1 MAASWVLFE
10 TTESVI
16 EVLWDI
22 ALAFFVIRIAFFYFL
37 LNLLTGAATL
47 GALAYYLELHTSPT
61 PTHHP
66 LSQPLLT
73 ASRPILL
80 ASSAL
85 WARYVVRKW
94 QVPRVL
100 AFRLATGAMASW
112 FMLLTGLVV
121 ALGMYEEGVF
131 EAAWVWKEEGWADLK
146 IWVGMLVVYAL
157 MPTLLMFVE
166 RRLGRKGEEVGEW
179 EGNELGYG
187 AEKKMKSVGGAL

>member
-66 LSQPLLT
+66 LLKPLLT
-73 ASRPILL
+73 ASLPILL

-187 AEKKMKSVGGAL
+187 AEKKMKRVGGAL